1 MAADAR
7 GTPQPAIDGYRD
19 IDADPARDL
28 DNLFHCRANHRRSD
42 SRFSNILQACAGQ
55 RTHRVENS
63 VAEELDPEVL
73 SNIALHRRLEAGR
86 HQCLSERLDPWRG
99 DAIEFAER
107 EPVALDV
114 PDQTGSIE
122 RCGRIDDAAD
132 DPAGLDRGRRDATR
146 VDGLEMEPFQLA
158 TMPLEIPP
166 GNAVLRT
173 DHGGGWAQ

>member
-1 MAADAR
+1 MRDRDGHPVGQFNDRASQRIDFQRSARQKVLEHRRSVAADAR

-114 PDQTGSIE
+114 PLDGGIDLDLGP
-122 RCGRIDDAAD
+122 GRA
-132 DPAGLDRGRRDATR
+132 RSR
-146 VDGLEMEPFQLA
+146 
-158 TMPLEIPP
+158 PP
-166 GNAVLRT
+166 
-173 DHGGGWAQ
+173 